1 MSTVSTTA
9 GPRGAAS
16 ATSTADSL
24 RKAAILVVS
33 LEEPLAAQL
42 LSRLDRAAVE
52 AVTLEMARLERI
64 DAAEQNAVLEEF
76 FASGLKRLRFLFEDL
91 VRLDDEAI
99 RSACHDEDRAIWAL
113 ALAGASGPVRSKVLL
128 ALPRAS
134 ADALRHQ
141 LSHLGAFRLAD
152 AEAAQTDLAER
163 LRRLH
168 DLGRISLPDLDGQED
183 AVV

>member
-1 MSTVSTTA
+1 MSTVTT
-9 GPRGAAS
+9 GPRVMS
-16 ATSTADSL
+16 TSTSTADSL

-42 LSRLDRAAVE
+42 LARLDRAAVE

-64 DAAEQNAVLEEF
+64 DAEEQNAVLEEF
-76 FASGLKRLRFLFEDL
+76 FALGLKRLRFLFEDL
-91 VRLDDEAI
+91 IRLDDEAI
-99 RSACHDEDRAIWAL
+99 RSACHDDDRALWAL
-113 ALAGASGPVRSKVLL
+113 ALAGASRPVQSKVLH
-128 ALPRAS
+128 ALPSAS
-134 ADALRHQ
+134 ADGLRRQ
-141 LSHLGAFRLAD
+141 LNHVGAFRLAD

-183 AVV
+183 ALV